1 MSDMKDAWARWMA
14 ASPDAHVQSE
24 QVQLVRANMPV
35 ALLGAWVS
43 GVIVTFTLWPFAP
56 RGFALAW
63 LAMLTLVCFLGIVS
77 LFGWPWHW
85 PSHSRQPSA
94 DLQNHSADYS
104 NRVVAVMA
112 SVGALWGLWAWQTL
126 ATAGSRLLSEQVMIV
141 ALSIS
146 GMSAGGMAFTV
157 AYFPSSAAFLCAA
170 LLPTTLAAWRAD
182 GEVSQNM
189 SQGAFTLLAVL
200 LFFSRTI
207 CLRLRSGIELQF
219 KNELLLAQLAQ
230 ESRQS
235 QIAREHAEAAN
246 RAKTH
251 FLAAASHDL
260 RQPLHAM
267 GLFVEA
273 LARSPLS
280 ADQNQV
286 LTHLRTASGS
296 ASEML
301 NTLLDYSRL
310 EAGAVQAKPKPFSL
324 QNLLADL
331 EHEFGMQADSK
342 DLFYRSRE
350 TTLAAFADPSLVDLV
365 LRNLI
370 SNALR
375 YTREGGVLV
384 ACRKRGASVA
394 VQVWDTGLGIARHE
408 QQSVFE
414 EFHQLS
420 NPERDRQK
428 GLGLGL
434 AIVKRLCAQ
443 IHLRSQLGRGSMFEL
458 VLPLHLGIL
467 QGDVAAAPAASWA
480 GLRVMVIDDE
490 EPVRQGMQSLLSTWG
505 CECESFES
513 AQEALDHLAFLSD
526 DKLPQVLI
534 SDYRLR
540 HDLTGAQ
547 AIADVRAALL
557 ARGITAKLPAIIVT
571 GDTAPERIRE
581 AQRTDALLLHKPVSA
596 AALGKAMGQALV

>member
-1 MSDMKDAWARWMA
+1 MIPLKNLLARWMA
-14 ASPDAHVQSE
+14 TSTDARVRAE
-24 QVQLVRANMPV
+24 QVQLVRANLPV

-56 RGFALAW
+56 REFATLW
-63 LAMLTLVCFLGIVS
+63 LGMLTLSCALGLMWV
-77 LFGWPWHW
+77 FGRPWPM
-85 PSHSRQPSA
+85 R
-94 DLQNHSADYS
+94 LQNPAAQVSDSSH
-104 NRVVAVMA
+104 RVVLVMA

-126 ATAGSRLLSEQVMIV
+126 ATGGSRLLSEQVMIV
-141 ALSIS
+141 ALSVS

-157 AYFPSSAAFLCAA
+157 AYYPASAAYICAI
-170 LLPTTLAAWRAD
+170 LLPTTIAAFRME

-219 KNELLLAQLAQ
+219 KNEALLAQLAQ
-230 ESRQS
+230 ETRLAND
-235 QIAREHAEAAN
+235 ARAQAEAAN
-246 RAKTH
+246 HDKSK

-273 LARSPLS
+273 LARSPLD
-280 ADQNQV
+280 ADQTQV
-286 LTHLRTASGS
+286 LSHLRAATGS
-296 ASEML
+296 TSEML

-310 EAGAVQAKPKPFSL
+310 EAGAVQAKAKPFSL

-342 DLFYRSRE
+342 ELFYRSRD
-350 TTLAAFADPSLVDLV
+350 TTLAAFADPTLVDLV

-375 YTREGGVLV
+375 YTHEGGVLV
-384 ACRKRGASVA
+384 ACRKRGANVA
-394 VQVWDTGLGIARHE
+394 VQVWDTGLGIALND
-408 QQSVFE
+408 QQAVFK
-414 EFHQLS
+414 EFHQLG

-434 AIVKRLCAQ
+434 AIVKRLCWAMGAQ
-443 IHLRSQLGRGSMFEL
+443 INLRSQHGRGSMFEL
-458 VLPLHLGIL
+458 MLPQYQGIL
-467 QGDVAAAPAASWA
+467 QSDVAAAPPASWA
-480 GLRVMVIDDE
+480 GLRVIVIDDE
-490 EPVRQGMQSLLSTWG
+490 APVRQGMQSLLGAWG
-505 CECESFES
+505 CECASFES
-513 AQEALDHLAFLSD
+513 PAEALEHLKQLPD
-526 DKLPQVLI
+526 DKLPQLLI

-540 HDLTGAQ
+540 NNLTGSQ
-547 AIADVRAALL
+547 AIAQVREAVRAQGVAS
-557 ARGITAKLPAIIVT
+557 KLPAIIVT
-571 GDTAPERIRE
+571 GDTAPERIRD
-581 AQRTDALLLHKPVSA
+581 AQSTDALLLHKPVSA
-596 AALGKAMGQALV
+596 VALQRALAQLLS